1 MRLHPSP
8 AIAPQPAPPDCLHF
22 LSAAAQRLP
31 TVELSLRDGTTV
43 ALRPQRP
50 DDRELVAAF
59 FNGLSDRSRF
69 LRFLSPI
76 HQLSPPLLDRLC
88 AVDGEGHFAWM
99 AMQEGCVA
107 GLARWVRTR
116 PPAVAEIALT
126 VRDDLQGRG
135 LGRLLLQAL
144 ALVAPTRGVTC
155 FEIVALSENRP
166 VLTLLRSVDARFSF
180 RHGHVAGMLSAATID
195 RGQLPSEALLEL
207 AGPGTA
213 VAAQAAAS

>member
-1 MRLHPSP
+1 MRLQPST
-8 AIAPQPAPPDCLHF
+8 AIAPPPTPDCLHF
-22 LSAAAQRLP
+22 LSATAPRLP
-31 TVELSLRDGTTV
+31 TVELGLRDGTTV
-43 ALRPQRP
+43 SLRPQRP
-50 DDRELVAAF
+50 DDRELVATF

-76 HQLSPPLLDRLC
+76 RQLSPPLLDRLC
-88 AVDGEGHFAWM
+88 AVDGDGHFAWM
-99 AMQEGCVA
+99 ALHEGCVA

-116 PPAVAEIALT
+116 PSAPVAEIALT

-155 FEIVALSENRP
+155 FEIVALSANRP

-180 RHGHVAGMLSAATID
+180 RHGHVAGMLSAAAID
-195 RGQLPSEALLEL
+195 RGQLPSESLLEL

-213 VAAQAAAS
+213 VPAHAAAC